1 MTAKAEA
8 VRHHVGERFAS
19 GFVGN
24 VVEIAVGIGIFE
36 VDRGGHDLTLEGQD
50 RDHELDPT
58 RGPQQVSQLALGAR
72 DRDAAGFAVEDGLD
86 CHSFGLVAQRSAG
99 AVGVDVVNLAGVE
112 AGVLQGELHGA
123 SRAPPFRVGS
133 GHVVAVGAQT
143 VAHHLSEDGGA
154 TAAGVFV
161 LFEDDHASP
170 LRHDEPVAIAV
181 EGPTGA
187 VGGVIAS
194 RQGAHAGEAREPHR
208 GDGGLAAPGDHDV
221 GAVRPNEVERIANRV

>member
-24 VVEIAVGIGIFE
+24 VVEIAVGIGVFE

-58 RGPQQVSQLALGAR
+58 RGPQEVSQLALGAR

-86 CHSFGLVAQRSAG
+86 CDGFGLVAQRSAG

-133 GHVVAVGAQT
+133 GHVVAVGAQS
-143 VAHHLSEDGGA
+143 VAHHLGEDGGP